1 MAQGKTPRG
10 HKSMGIF
17 HEFNKSYRLVLWT
30 QLSQI
35 TTVRPWWRDPFHGN
49 YKINKLLTELGTYQG
64 LMSALMG
71 GTIMAEVIVI
81 RPVGS
86 KLLLVIRPQ
95 VQTVKKT
102 PPSPTPRSLKKQR
115 R

>member
-1 MAQGKTPRG
+1 
-10 HKSMGIF
+10 
-17 HEFNKSYRLVLWT
+17 
-30 QLSQI
+30 
-35 TTVRPWWRDPFHGN
+35 
-49 YKINKLLTELGTYQG
+49 
-64 LMSALMG
+64 MG

-102 PPSPTPRSLKKQR
+102 PPLFEEAASLTS
-115 R
+115 